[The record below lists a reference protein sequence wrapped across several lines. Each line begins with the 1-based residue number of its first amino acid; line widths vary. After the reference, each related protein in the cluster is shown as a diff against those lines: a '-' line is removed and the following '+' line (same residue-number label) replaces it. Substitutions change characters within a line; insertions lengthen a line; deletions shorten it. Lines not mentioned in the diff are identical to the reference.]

1 MDIKPIYSALM
12 RNKTGLAL
20 IVLQVAITLA
30 VVCNSLFIVLERMER
45 MDRPSGID
53 DANTFFI
60 ASLGFAQG
68 YDRGNA
74 MRSDLDRIRAL
85 PGVVAATA
93 TNTVPVSN
101 GGWST
106 GFDTEPLDAV
116 LARWRQAAGWP
127 EDLAARVEA
136 EFRRCLEAPAIRGVF
151 TRPQGRWPE
160 LWRERAFDLIAG
172 DVWVSGVFDR
182 VVIERDA
189 AGTCRRATLYDFKTD
204 RVGPRPSDLKAAVR
218 RYRDQ
223 IAGYRAAL
231 EKLCALG
238 PSDVAARLVFLVPGR
253 VEEA

>member
-1 MDIKPIYSALM
+1 M
-12 RNKTGLAL
+12 RLLRIPMLAS
-20 IVLQVAITLA
+20 LA
-30 VVCNSLFIVLERMER
+30 VVCA
-45 MDRPSGID
+45 G
-53 DANTFFI
+53 
-60 ASLGFAQG
+60 QG
-68 YDRGNA
+68 N
-74 MRSDLDRIRAL
+74 
-85 PGVVAATA
+85 PPAAVPP
-93 TNTVPVSN
+93 VPVQPRPRYARRAPSAQEGDRAFPVVPA
-101 GGWST
+101 GGAEADSGREFGSAMHSLLCRLEWL
-106 GFDTEPLDAV
+106 DTEPLDAV